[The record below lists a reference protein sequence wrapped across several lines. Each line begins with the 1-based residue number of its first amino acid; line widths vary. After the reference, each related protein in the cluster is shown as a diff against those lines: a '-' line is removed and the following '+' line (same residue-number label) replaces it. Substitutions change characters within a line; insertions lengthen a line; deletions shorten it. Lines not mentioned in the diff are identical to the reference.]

1 MSVTMKYF
9 TRRQVIEI
17 LSIDESFLVQL
28 EQEEIVQIDADD
40 AAADERYSEIMLE
53 RARVADNLVHE
64 LDVNL
69 AGVAVIVQMREN
81 LADLRHQLEAALTE
95 LRGHRR

>member
-1 MSVTMKYF
+1 MKYF
-9 TRRQVIEI
+9 TRKQVLEI
-17 LSIDESFLVQL
+17 LSLEEAFFVQL
-28 EQEEIVQIDADD
+28 EQEEIVRCD
-40 AAADERYSEIMLE
+40 AAEERSDPRYSQIMLE

-81 LADLRHQLEAALTE
+81 LADLRHQLEAALVE
-95 LRGHRR
+95 LRRRER

>member
-1 MSVTMKYF
+1 MKYF

-17 LSIDESFLVQL
+17 LSIEEGFFVQL
-28 EQEEIVQIDADD
+28 EQEEIVQTDD
-40 AAADERYSEIMLE
+40 DDGAEARYSEIMLE

-81 LADLRHQLEAALTE
+81 LADLRHRLEAALTE
-95 LRGHRR
+95 LRGPKK

>member
-1 MSVTMKYF
+1 MKYF

-17 LSIDESFLVQL
+17 LSIDESFFVQL
-28 EQEEIVQIDADD
+28 EQEDIVQVDAGDTPQD
-40 AAADERYSEIMLE
+40 QGYSEIMLE

-95 LRGHRR
+95 LRGRRR

>member
-1 MSVTMKYF
+1 MKFF

-17 LSIDESFLVQL
+17 LSIDEGFFLQL
-28 EQEEIVQIDADD
+28 EQEEIVQIDAEDD
-40 AAADERYSEIMLE
+40 ATEARYSEIMLE

-81 LADLRHQLEAALTE
+81 LADLRHRLEAALAE
-95 LRGHRR
+95 LRAQQK